1 MIMQVVT
8 LKYKGVVIKAS
19 WFEFHEFKGGIKLKI
34 SVIMVYTSTRYHV
47 ITYRKSHPFEMLKLL
62 LRLVLTP
69 WLYQL
74 SYGNNN

>member
-34 SVIMVYTSTRYHV
+34 SVIMVYTSTRNHV
-47 ITYRKSHPFEMLKLL
+47 ITYRKSHPF
-62 LRLVLTP
+62 
-69 WLYQL
+69 
-74 SYGNNN
+74 